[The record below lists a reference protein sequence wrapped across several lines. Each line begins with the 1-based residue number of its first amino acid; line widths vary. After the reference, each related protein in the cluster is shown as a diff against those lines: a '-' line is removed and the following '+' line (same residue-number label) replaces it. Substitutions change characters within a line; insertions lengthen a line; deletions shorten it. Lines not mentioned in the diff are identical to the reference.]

1 MDNRAFA
8 TEIYEFLKN
17 NEASGHLEDIPAED
31 GIAEIEAYLSDPHMV
46 RETIKDIEELTDTFD
61 DHEFYV
67 TNVKP
72 LLRGLR
78 EIESKLEAEQNRRM
92 VGETNYEVKHA
103 IHVGDKEI
111 VFAEDKNAENGMN
124 WFVGNYTSNDI
135 IGQYADC
142 QVSDDYIES
151 MLEFSNR
158 VGKQIVMMNNESDR
172 SNPPHRV
179 FTAEHCYPN
188 DYGQSIDGKIVAIRA
203 EVLRPE
209 YRRGNAQLVLV
220 GGGNGARA
228 NPNGRAVYCY
238 HLNNGEHT
246 RFERHD
252 IQGEVRPEF
261 LPVWAAEKAAE
272 IQAEK
277 AASPQNNPKN
287 KEAR

>member
-31 GIAEIEAYLSDPHMV
+31 GIAEIEAYLSDLHMV

-158 VGKQIVMMNNESDR
+158 VGKQIVMMKNESDR

-209 YRRGNAQLVLV
+209 YRRGNVQLVLV
-220 GGGNGARA
+220 SGGNGARA

>member
-17 NEASGHLEDIPAED
+17 NEASGHLEDIPAKD
-31 GIAEIEAYLSDPHMV
+31 GIAEIEVYLSDLHMV
-46 RETIKDIEELTDTFD
+46 KETIKDIEELSDTFD

-67 TNVKP
+67 TEVKP

-78 EIESKLEAEQNRRM
+78 EIEGKLDAGQRRRM
-92 VGETNYEVKHA
+92 VGETNYEVIHA

-111 VFAEDKNAENGMN
+111 VFAEDKDSENGMC

-135 IGQYADC
+135 LGQYADC
-142 QVSDDYIES
+142 QISDDFLETMQEFTGRVNTQIET
-151 MLEFSNR
+151 M
-158 VGKQIVMMNNESDR
+158 R
-172 SNPPHRV
+172 SEISKSETPCPV
-179 FTAEHCYPN
+179 FTAEHCHRN
-188 DYGQSIDGKIVAIRA
+188 DYSQSIDGKIVAIKA

-209 YRRGNAQLVLV
+209 YRRGAVQLVLV
-220 GGGNGARA
+220 DGGNGSKE

-238 HLNNGEHT
+238 HLNDGKHT

-252 IQGEVRPEF
+252 VQGEVKAEF
-261 LPVWAAEKAAE
+261 LPKWATEKAAA

-277 AASPQNNPKN
+277 AAPPQKSPNN